1 MNKHGFK
8 IIESKKDRENVLKK
22 NFPALGLFYVKLEK
36 LLPKG
41 VFKQVYIVD
50 NTICIFDYDYRL
62 NIKYE
67 NRQYVI
73 FSNKMEPK
81 YDLYNIDHAMFE
93 FLKIVIH
100 VLGGCQGFNFDISTL
115 PHETMI
121 PRLKEKWYYKTLG
134 AIKLNDYLYNIVNHF
149 DINDWKEYLDL
160 TKKSCIEVIEYLIMH
175 KIYQEEPIIQGV
187 RK

>member
-1 MNKHGFK
+1 
-8 IIESKKDRENVLKK
+8 
-22 NFPALGLFYVKLEK
+22 
-36 LLPKG
+36 
-41 VFKQVYIVD
+41 
-50 NTICIFDYDYRL
+50 
-62 NIKYE
+62 
-67 NRQYVI
+67 
-73 FSNKMEPK
+73 
-81 YDLYNIDHAMFE
+81 
-93 FLKIVIH
+93 
-100 VLGGCQGFNFDISTL
+100 
-115 PHETMI
+115 MI